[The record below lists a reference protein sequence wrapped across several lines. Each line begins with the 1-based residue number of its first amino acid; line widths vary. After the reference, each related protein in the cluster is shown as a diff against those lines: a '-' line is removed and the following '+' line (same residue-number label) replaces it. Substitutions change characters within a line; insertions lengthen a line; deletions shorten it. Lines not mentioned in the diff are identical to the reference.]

1 MRPRQASLLAL
12 PGLALCAAHVA
23 AQTAG
28 APAPITAGQAS
39 TQSVFDQ
46 AFGKR
51 RTRAVQRLALPTTLD
66 GREIGTLDAELGP
79 QGLRMAR
86 KPLAEALKRVL
97 RADVHLR
104 LDSADATALIAQP
117 ELAALGITAEYSE
130 QRIAVDLTVPLALR
144 AVRAVYLDGRAIE
157 AGDTTEG
164 RVVPAPWS
172 LLVNGRWAAS
182 QQVADGATLR
192 RSRLFVEGAA
202 RVADWV
208 LEGNGSAA
216 TDGTGSGFERYE
228 SRLVRDWPDKALR
241 LSLGDVVSSSRPG
254 LSTLALGGLHL
265 GRQFGLNPQL
275 NSQAQPVQSLG
286 LPAGGS
292 VDVVVNGFVVR
303 SLRLDPGV
311 YNLSAIPVFTGA
323 NDVVLR
329 VVEPGGRVTEQR
341 NAYFFDAS
349 LLAPG
354 LSEWDLAFGAPLQ
367 SGAGSRA
374 YTSRRLIGSAWWRQG
389 WAGGLTAGAGLQWRQ
404 EAGSNA
410 TLMQGDALWASPLG
424 TLAGWAAQSHQHWG
438 SGHAASVQ
446 WRASTVPTPAARL
459 SISAA
464 AQLTWS
470 GNGYAPVD
478 ADKAG
483 LRSTDAGLRLS
494 AIWAG
499 GWGATLALAQR
510 HVAQPD
516 GRSTNQT
523 ATVRKRVG
531 RHWSVE
537 AALAR
542 TRSGAAPTVLN
553 GVVALRYSG
562 EAAPDG
568 TSYRASS
575 SWQSHDRRLQADAEA
590 SGVTTL
596 AGGEAPWRLAGTR
609 IQAGS
614 GHDTSLRANLLTG
627 RGDASWAVTRVQG
640 VAGASTL
647 HELTLAS
654 AVIVSP
660 AGIQVG
666 ATVADSAAV
675 LVPRRGFDGLK
686 LVVDPRGERVAASSD
701 RWGPPV
707 LSDLLAYS
715 PRELQ
720 LDVENLPPGRGLGI
734 DRPLLLPTYRSVLL
748 VPVGSDANTQL
759 GGRLQGAAGQLLGLQ
774 ALRLQALG
782 GKAEPIDLFTNRR
795 GGFMSPPLPPGRY
808 VLTRPGEA
816 EPLVRVEIGQ
826 DQQGLVD
833 LGTVQVKE
841 EAP

>member
-1 MRPRQASLLAL
+1 MRPRQAGLLAL

-28 APAPITAGQAS
+28 APTPIAAGQAS

-97 RADVHLR
+97 RPDVHLR

-241 LSLGDVVSSSRPG
+241 LSFGDVVSSSRPG

-323 NDVVLR
+323 NDVVMR

-354 LSEWDLAFGAPLQ
+354 LSEWDLAFGAPVQ

-404 EAGSNA
+404 EGQIAAPERYSEVFGIADHPQVGVSWYEAAAYAAAGGRFMGWPGENERKF
-410 TLMQGDALWASPLG
+410 GVRVG
-424 TLAGWAAQSHQHWG
+424 TLEFRPPPVTWRKNITPSLKRRLNQLHPMGKNGHNGANHD
-438 SGHAASVQ
+438 SG
-446 WRASTVPTPAARL
+446 PTRSYPAHRYRYRF
-459 SISAA
+459 
-464 AQLTWS
+464 
-470 GNGYAPVD
+470 G
-478 ADKAG
+478 
-483 LRSTDAGLRLS
+483 
-494 AIWAG
+494 
-499 GWGATLALAQR
+499 QR
-510 HVAQPD
+510 HRRRV
-516 GRSTNQT
+516 GHR
-523 ATVRKRVG
+523 VRKK
-531 RHWSVE
+531 
-537 AALAR
+537 ALQ
-542 TRSGAAPTVLN
+542 VLPHFK
-553 GVVALRYSG
+553 LRWCACFRFG
-562 EAAPDG
+562 C
-568 TSYRASS
+568 T
-575 SWQSHDRRLQADAEA
+575 AE
-590 SGVTTL
+590 
-596 AGGEAPWRLAGTR
+596 
-609 IQAGS
+609 
-614 GHDTSLRANLLTG
+614 DN
-627 RGDASWAVTRVQG
+627 
-640 VAGASTL
+640 
-647 HELTLAS
+647 
-654 AVIVSP
+654 
-660 AGIQVG
+660 
-666 ATVADSAAV
+666 
-675 LVPRRGFDGLK
+675 
-686 LVVDPRGERVAASSD
+686 
-701 RWGPPV
+701 
-707 LSDLLAYS
+707 
-715 PRELQ
+715 
-720 LDVENLPPGRGLGI
+720 
-734 DRPLLLPTYRSVLL
+734 
-748 VPVGSDANTQL
+748 
-759 GGRLQGAAGQLLGLQ
+759 
-774 ALRLQALG
+774 
-782 GKAEPIDLFTNRR
+782 
-795 GGFMSPPLPPGRY
+795 
-808 VLTRPGEA
+808 
-816 EPLVRVEIGQ
+816 
-826 DQQGLVD
+826 
-833 LGTVQVKE
+833 
-841 EAP
+841 